1 VKSTPEA
8 LPATLSERGERRGCT
23 NPNSAVS
30 PPKSSNYVGKIALP
44 VFDGAPSDVLCVCVL
59 GGGPVF
65 LVPGAKIVGRT
76 QIEWRL
82 FFDSAVRRDV
92 TYEQEF
98 SSLYAP
104 WVVAVAASSLF

>member
-1 VKSTPEA
+1 MRVHEPK
-8 LPATLSERGERRGCT
+8 LGRL
-23 NPNSAVS
+23 

-82 FFDSAVRRDV
+82 FFDSEVWRDV
-92 TYEQEF
+92 RHEQEF

-104 WVVAVAASSLF
+104 WVVAVAASSSLLKSLRLPRGNRCRMHLGW